1 MKTISVIVPV
11 YNTEAYLD
19 RCIKSLFCQ
28 SYADLEIILVDDGSK
43 DGSLRI
49 CREWEQR
56 ESRIQVIS
64 QPNLGVS
71 SARNEGIRK
80 STGDLIMLLDSDDWL
95 AADACEKLLAL
106 IKGKNA
112 DCIVCGLK
120 QTSGNI
126 WAPAFDKDY
135 SDLASFKCDFI
146 YWINTELLSSSVN
159 KIYKRGLITELYPEN
174 MSFGEDL
181 VFVLNYLKHCNRISF
196 TQEPLYQHEVY
207 NSVSL
212 THSFS
217 PARFSN
223 LEDIQKAILDFADD
237 KNKINPR
244 IYDKYVKDALHLT
257 RMWYKNKNV
266 PYIRKKEIIGEWL
279 KQSYIRKLKI
289 SDYQLHW
296 KDRML
301 LHCLHMSCFIGIN
314 LIVNGKEYI
323 NSLSKE

>member
-1 MKTISVIVPV
+1 MM
-11 YNTEAYLD
+11 N
-19 RCIKSLFCQ
+19 
-28 SYADLEIILVDDGSK
+28 
-43 DGSLRI
+43 
-49 CREWEQR
+49 
-56 ESRIQVIS
+56 
-64 QPNLGVS
+64 
-71 SARNEGIRK
+71 
-80 STGDLIMLLDSDDWL
+80 
-95 AADACEKLLAL
+95 
-106 IKGKNA
+106 
-112 DCIVCGLK
+112 
-120 QTSGNI
+120 
-126 WAPAFDKDY
+126 
-135 SDLASFKCDFI
+135 I

-314 LIVNGKEYI
+314 LIVPKDD
-323 NSLSKE
+323 SQFP

>member
-56 ESRIQVIS
+56 DSRIQVVS

-266 PYIRKKEIIGEWL
+266 PYIRKKEIIG
-279 KQSYIRKLKI
+279 
-289 SDYQLHW
+289 
-296 KDRML
+296 
-301 LHCLHMSCFIGIN
+301 
-314 LIVNGKEYI
+314 
-323 NSLSKE
+323 

>member
-1 MKTISVIVPV
+1 
-11 YNTEAYLD
+11 
-19 RCIKSLFCQ
+19 
-28 SYADLEIILVDDGSK
+28 
-43 DGSLRI
+43 
-49 CREWEQR
+49 
-56 ESRIQVIS
+56 
-64 QPNLGVS
+64 
-71 SARNEGIRK
+71 
-80 STGDLIMLLDSDDWL
+80 MLLDSDDWL
-95 AADACEKLLAL
+95 TADACEKLLAL